1 MSDRKKEIRSILKSS
16 RLKQNFDIEDHKHSS
31 SYMAK
36 PQLKQIAEQ
45 AAAIDERLKEGEP
58 LHDWAESHI
67 AQCNAMI
74 NSVYRHVFYK
84 EE

>member
-1 MSDRKKEIRSILKSS
+1 MTDRKKEIQSILKSS
-16 RLKQNFDIEDHKHSS
+16 RLRQNYDIEGHKHSS

-45 AAAIDERLKEGEP
+45 AAAIDERLNKDEP

-74 NSVYRHVFYK
+74 NSVYRYIFYK